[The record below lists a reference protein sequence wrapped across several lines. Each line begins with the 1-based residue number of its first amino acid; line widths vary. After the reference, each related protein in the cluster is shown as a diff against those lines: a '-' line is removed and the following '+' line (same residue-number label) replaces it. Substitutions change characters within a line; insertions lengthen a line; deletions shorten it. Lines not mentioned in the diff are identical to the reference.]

1 MVFHLELC
9 TLISLLITPL
19 IYDSLILL
27 FDHAEE
33 KDCSQWLWNKET
45 EAAWAMNPTLSL
57 L

>member
-33 KDCSQWLWNKET
+33 KDCSQGLWNKET